1 MFRLKKQL
9 LRSLEDSPKSFWELV
24 NSCDASLKEI
34 LKALEEL
41 SAEGSVEYKNGK
53 FNLLKSSGLR
63 KKIKV
68 TCDSCKSGIKI
79 SDVFQETLD
88 EFNSITADRPL
99 PIAEYDQGL
108 MNPESLARKAMFMY
122 ERGDLEGESILVL
135 GDDDL
140 FSLYAALTGLPEK
153 VVVVELD
160 DRIVRFIERIS
171 AEMKLNIDVVQKDLS
186 KPFNAEDLFSAF
198 VTEPPESLQGLKMF
212 TRAGL
217 QALKLRGA
225 GYVGLTTLESSLSKW
240 LAFEEWL
247 LSQNAVITDI
257 LRDFSLYPE
266 KINKWEHFYEK
277 YPLMKEAPFELTLP
291 EVDWYA
297 SCLIRVEKV
306 ERREYKE
313 EDLYMDD
320 ETIATPVTG

>member
-24 NSCDASLKEI
+24 NSCDASLREI
-34 LKALEEL
+34 LKALEDL
-41 SAEGSVEYKNGK
+41 SAEGSVEYKNGR
-53 FNLLKSSGLR
+53 FHLLKSSGLR
-63 KKIKV
+63 KKIKI
-68 TCDSCKSGIKI
+68 TCNSCKSGIKI
-79 SDVFQETLD
+79 SDVFQEALD
-88 EFNSITADRPL
+88 RFESLTADRPL

-108 MNPESLARKAMFMY
+108 MSPESLARKAMFMY

-160 DRIVRFIERIS
+160 QRIVRFIEKIS
-171 AEMKLNIDVVQKDLS
+171 AEMSLSVEVVRRDLS
-186 KPFNAEDLFSAF
+186 KPFYTEELFSAF
-198 VTEPPESLQGLKMF
+198 VTEPPESLKGLKMF
-212 TRAGL
+212 TRAGV
-217 QALKLRGA
+217 QALRARGA

-266 KINKWEHFYEK
+266 RINKWEHFYER
-277 YPLMKEAPFELTLP
+277 YPIMKEAPFKLNLP

-306 ERREYKE
+306 ERKEYKE
-313 EDLYMDD
+313 EDLYMDE
-320 ETIATPVTG
+320 ETIATPVIG